1 VLLKIIFPFSIHIL
15 SALEDSFTLLYMW
28 FILVEDSLLF
38 MLITELLKLIFLLLE
53 LYLLK

>member
-1 VLLKIIFPFSIHIL
+1 VLLKIIFPFSIYIL

-38 MLITELLKLIFLLLE
+38 MLITELLKIIFLLLE